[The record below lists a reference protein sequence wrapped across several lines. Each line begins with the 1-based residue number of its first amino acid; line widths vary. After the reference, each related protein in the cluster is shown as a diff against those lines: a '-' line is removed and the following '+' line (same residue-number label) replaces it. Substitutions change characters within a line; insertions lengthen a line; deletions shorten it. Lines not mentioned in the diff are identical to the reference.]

1 MQNNVSVHCWEG
13 DGLDCTSQTIKR
25 FPKAWEVSRGL
36 DAVHGHSFNICL
48 SPGMCL
54 EMRMTKKEVNP
65 TPAPLVSL
73 ENSYIWATIQPKLIF
88 LICLFQTLVHTYQC
102 QVDLFS
108 SFDKFGTN
116 AKLAKTSPLL
126 HLRQSGLI
134 APLERFGLS
143 FNPVSVSEGMQ
154 VMKAMEDTEI
164 CQTRSFSTKPYW
176 MKHFRVIIPNNQD
189 IWVKIY

>member
-1 MQNNVSVHCWEG
+1 
-13 DGLDCTSQTIKR
+13 
-25 FPKAWEVSRGL
+25 
-36 DAVHGHSFNICL
+36 
-48 SPGMCL
+48 MCL

-116 AKLAKTSPLL
+116 AKLAKTFPLL

-164 CQTRSFSTKPYW
+164 CQTRSFSTKPY
-176 MKHFRVIIPNNQD
+176 
-189 IWVKIY
+189 